1 MVVLVEEE
9 EEEEEEERVV
19 VVVGGVGEAMVAVG
33 RVIGPLALAAALS
46 FWDPEEE
53 EGEMRGGRGG

>member
-1 MVVLVEEE
+1 MVVLVEE

-53 EGEMRGGRGG
+53 EGGKRGGRGG